1 MKVILLD
8 CVAEII
14 LGTESRGEK
23 AYRLFVEERI
33 CGKKHLWEKMS
44 KVKVLGWS
52 AGCKPLKTNTA
63 LEQDSLRASNSLM
76 ARLLVIA
83 RSSRELDVKEVIGT
97 YELSTTNQQ
106 LMTGDGR
113 LHPCQDKV
121 QLHFSSI
128 SRTSSISSIWEHKCS
143 YF

>member
-1 MKVILLD
+1 
-8 CVAEII
+8 
-14 LGTESRGEK
+14 
-23 AYRLFVEERI
+23 
-33 CGKKHLWEKMS
+33 MS

-52 AGCKPLKTNTA
+52 AGCKPLKTDTA
-63 LEQDSLRASNSLM
+63 LEQASLRASNSLM

-83 RSSRELDVKEVIGT
+83 RFSRELDVEEVIGT

-106 LMTGDGR
+106 LMTGDWQTASMSR
-113 LHPCQDKV
+113 QSTT
-121 QLHFSSI
+121 HFSSI